1 MRGMKLEIFTDIAML
16 LFPRCCTVCGRKLLK
31 GEELIC
37 TPCQRQLPK
46 TTFSPTALN
55 PMLQRF
61 IGSPAVRHATS
72 YIYYERQNA
81 YSRLITEAKYGD
93 RPDIIRRLARMAAD
107 ELLPSGFFDA
117 IDVILPVPLSA
128 RRKRHR
134 GYNQSEWIARGI
146 SDVTGLPVDGGCLIR
161 RKDNKTQTTMNRDE
175 RWQNVQGIFALRHPE
190 RLAGKTILLVDDVT
204 TTGATLMS
212 CIDTLSHAVPDI
224 QISLFTLARTRKE

>member
-1 MRGMKLEIFTDIAML
+1 MKPTIWTDIATL
-16 LFPRCCTVCGRKLLK
+16 LFPRHCTVCGRKLLK
-31 GEELIC
+31 GEELFC
-37 TPCQRQLPK
+37 TPCQRQLPR
-46 TTFSPTALN
+46 TTFPPTALN

-93 RPDIIRRLARMAAD
+93 RPEIIRRLARMAAD
-107 ELLPSGFFDA
+107 EIQPSGFFHA
-117 IDVILPVPLSA
+117 IDVIMPVPLSA
-128 RRKRHR
+128 RRKHRR
-134 GYNQSEWIARGI
+134 GYNQSDWIARGI
-146 SDVTGLPVDGGCLIR
+146 ADVTGLPVDAKNLIR

-175 RWQNVQGIFALRHPE
+175 RWQNVQGIFAIRQPE

-224 QISLFTLARTRKE
+224 HISLFTLACTRQQ